1 MRSLRKAVKSQNPP
15 PGIYVSSSSSSC
27 STIRKTPCFLTTS
40 PHFKIFQATI
50 FLDSRRK
57 SDLQMADS
65 SLIRAGEGG
74 SGAGFEQQGSV
85 DWVALS
91 GITLT
96 FSIEILSHFS
106 KAGVEMVR
114 IAMGRAL
121 FSKFNIKAD
130 GQRRFTEA
138 ISKLKAVSSY
148 DNLLCFY
155 GSKVLKAM
163 ADIQKAP
170 KTMTPSLSQWSSLLG
185 ICAGGVTK
193 SDFPH
198 LVNGISRFLSP
209 SQEARECFL
218 SSPTTP
224 EALAV
229 VLVELARVSD
239 GTLHNVTLVGG
250 IDCSRIAAVA
260 QWLLPLRVQIAD
272 SKGTIVYKSQG
283 TSGDQFP
290 QVTIFRQSGID
301 RLGTSIMSRS
311 LLVPQGVCFFHLGHP
326 DQKDRLQQHI
336 LSSGRSPWSEILQD
350 SFGETFNKLLSPC
363 NITVFARFLFLSLD
377 LPSEKDEDKNV
388 SNMNPWQCYST
399 NLIARRRS
407 WLEFTAWRLPE
418 LAHLSREAYFDMSVI
433 DSKVPVED
441 VHLEMLSICLCGSC
455 RNCPPSGSWRK
466 PTTMCSLQLGTAI
479 SQFIYTLSWL
489 DMDDALKPSS
499 DGLRTTYLNRR
510 QSLAYPIS
518 YVNGVQNM
526 SKSIRESRRSLWP
539 RPIASAI
546 FPLFTGLNFSS

>member
-1 MRSLRKAVKSQNPP
+1 
-15 PGIYVSSSSSSC
+15 
-27 STIRKTPCFLTTS
+27 
-40 PHFKIFQATI
+40 
-50 FLDSRRK
+50 
-57 SDLQMADS
+57 MADS

-91 GITLT
+91 GSMLT
-96 FSIEILSHFS
+96 FSIEILSRFWN
-106 KAGVEMVR
+106 ARVEMVT
-114 IAMGRAL
+114 IVMGQAL
-121 FSKFNIKAD
+121 FSKSNFKSD
-130 GQRRFTEA
+130 GHRRFTEA

-148 DNLLCFY
+148 DNLLWFGFGVKHVIRTLAETEQGIACAGICARLSVSYDSFN

-170 KTMTPSLSQWSSLLG
+170 KTMTPPLSQWSSLLG
-185 ICAGGVTK
+185 TCAGGVN
-193 SDFPH
+193 FPH

-224 EALAV
+224 EALAG

-250 IDCSRIAAVA
+250 IDGSRIAAVA
-260 QWLLPLRVQIAD
+260 QWLLSLRVQIAD

-311 LLVPQGVCFFHLGHP
+311 LLVPQGVCYFHLGHP

-336 LSSGRSPWSEILQD
+336 LSSERSPWSEILQD

-363 NITVFARFLFLSLD
+363 NITIFARFLFLSLD

-407 WLEFTAWRLPE
+407 WLDFTAWRLPD
-418 LAHLSREAYFDMSVI
+418 LARLSREAYFDMSVI

-441 VHLEMLSICLCGSC
+441 LHLEMLSICLCGSC

-466 PTTMCSLQLGTAI
+466 PTTMCSLRLGMAI
-479 SQFIYTLSWL
+479 SQFIYTLSWS

-499 DGLRTTYLNRR
+499 DGLRTTYLNRG
-510 QSLAYPIS
+510 QSLAYPNS